1 MGDYMDNK
9 NQKIYNLALRSKS
22 FVYQKK
28 YKQWI
33 QFIISSIMNNDNEA
47 ETTIL
52 AMESLEC
59 GMNPSEV
66 LDILY

>member
-1 MGDYMDNK
+1 MGDYVDNK

-22 FVYQKK
+22 FVYQEK

-52 AMESLEC
+52 AMESLER